1 MSILYVMIHRW
12 ILEFES
18 CHKLHLAD
26 ASCELARKQ
35 AGHAFERLQLSGIQ
49 CKVSTKS
56 IPTVPSLPEKHPTF
70 SWGYCVIF
78 PH

>member
-1 MSILYVMIHRW
+1 MIILYVMIHRW

-35 AGHAFERLQLSGIQ
+35 AGHALERMQLSGIQ
-49 CKVSTKS
+49 CKVSSKS
-56 IPTVPSLPEKHPTF
+56 IPKVPSLPGKHPTF
-70 SWGYCVIF
+70 S
-78 PH
+78 